1 MNLNAYMLFLK
12 GPKYFE
18 YLGIV
23 VIQLIPTSLGDGQM
37 VLMYSILHHPEA
49 HLKATK

>member
-1 MNLNAYMLFLK
+1 MRDSNCNHCNKIYIFCQNYINLNAYMLFLK

-23 VIQLIPTSLGDGQM
+23 CHSTRT
-37 VLMYSILHHPEA
+37 H
-49 HLKATK
+49 